1 MNFRLRQSTQIIL
14 LSAFAVAAFV
24 LWSLWADIDQVS
36 RARGQVIPSGRGRG
50 VATAASRVL
59 AGHALT
65 PRDRGGL
72 GIRRLVAQT
81 AEDNTGSNIVL
92 DRLGFTIWGRE
103 TAADVLPDGRAVDA
117 LHWELLRD

>member
-1 MNFRLRQSTQIIL
+1 MV
-14 LSAFAVAAFV
+14 VAEGTLDDDTAE
-24 LWSLWADIDQVS
+24 I
-36 RARGQVIPSGRGRG
+36 GYQVIPSGRGRG
-50 VATAASRVL
+50 GATAGARVL

-117 LHWELLRD
+117 LHWELLRP